1 MPHWWKGRLEPGE
14 PQGDHVT
21 LDLEV
26 AQYSLSG
33 LRPFPVA
40 VTTVHDG
47 RTNGM
52 IALSGGSAGIIP
64 EAPRVSIGIT
74 KYNFSHDL
82 VLVSGIF
89 VMHLLGNGDLLEG
102 SLRIIQALA
111 GRSGRE
117 GDKLSGLAIKTGET
131 GAPILL
137 DALTYVEGRV
147 NHSLDTLEDTIFVA
161 NVVGSERLHEGGRL
175 NIAEAWAKLPPD
187 WVERYERNHAHQVN
201 AARRA
206 RGLPEQ

>member
-1 MPHWWKGRLEPGE
+1 
-14 PQGDHVT
+14 VT

-26 AQYSLSG
+26 AQSTLLG

-40 VTTVHDG
+40 VTTIHDG
-47 RTNGM
+47 RANGM

-74 KYNFSHDL
+74 QYNFTHDL
-82 VLVSGIF
+82 VLASGVF
-89 VMHLLGNGDLLEG
+89 VLHLLGNGDLLDA
-102 SLRIIQALA
+102 SLHIIQTLA

-117 GDKLSGLAIKTGET
+117 GDKLSELAVKTGET

-137 DALTYVEGRV
+137 DALAYVEGRV
-147 NHSLDTLEDTIFVA
+147 THSLDTEEDTIFVA
-161 NVVGSERLHEGGRL
+161 EVVGSERLHEGSRL
-175 NIAEAWAKLPPD
+175 NIGEAWAKLPSD
-187 WVERYERNHAHQVN
+187 WVEHYETNHVAQIN

-206 RGLPEQ
+206 RGLPEQPVGR